1 MQFRT
6 RVYDSI
12 VDWPKDGSWHEI
24 RDLEGITKTSYKVLC
39 KHHRLLGACNGDTN
53 RNPGRSSQV
62 DHPLAIRGT
71 LRAQGHRFVGDADGV

>member
-24 RDLEGITKTSYKVLC
+24 RDLEGITKASEPWLVELKRDPHFESTPTRRGSVCARK
-39 KHHRLLGACNGDTN
+39 
-53 RNPGRSSQV
+53 
-62 DHPLAIRGT
+62 PLSR
-71 LRAQGHRFVGDADGV
+71 